1 MKQPRP
7 FSRRPLR
14 GRNQTQRLV
23 PQLEQLEDRRLLS
36 RSVVSLD
43 SSWQFIRQDV
53 SGAAAVSFNDSAW
66 TAVSL
71 PHTWNNLD
79 GQDGGSNYYRGI
91 GWYRKHYTVP
101 TALVGQEL
109 FIKFDGA
116 LFTTDLYVNGT
127 FVGEHKG
134 GFAAFSWD
142 LTPYLKVGIDNVLAV
157 EVNNAPDAVSLPQS
171 GDITWDGGLYRHVN
185 LIATDPLHI
194 SVTDYAAPGI
204 YLQQTNVAA
213 ASASLQVTTKLQND
227 SSTSRQATV
236 VANILDAGGNLVQAL
251 TKNVTVPAHTGS
263 DVIENTTLLRP
274 HLWS

>member
-79 GQDGGSNYYRGI
+79 DQDGGSNYYRGI

-101 TALVGQEL
+101 TALGQEL

-127 FVGEHKG
+127 FVSEHKG

-142 LTPYLKVGIDNVLAV
+142 LTPYLKVGVDNVLAV
-157 EVNNAPDAVSLPQS
+157 EVNNAADAVSLPQS

-194 SVTDYAAPGI
+194 SLTDYASPGV
-204 YLQQTNVAA
+204 YLQQTNVSTY
-213 ASASLQVTTKLQND
+213 SANVQITTKLQND
-227 SSTSRQATV
+227 CTTPRQATIL
-236 VANILDAGGNLVQAL
+236 ANIFDAAGTLVQVL
-251 TKNVTVPAHTGS
+251 TNTVTVNARAG
-263 DVIENTTLLRP
+263 
-274 HLWS
+274 